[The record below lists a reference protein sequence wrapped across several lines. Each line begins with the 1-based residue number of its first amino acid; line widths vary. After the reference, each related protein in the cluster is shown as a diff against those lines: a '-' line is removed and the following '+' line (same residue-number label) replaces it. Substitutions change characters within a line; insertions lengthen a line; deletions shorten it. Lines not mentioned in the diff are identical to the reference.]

1 MNTNSQ
7 NSAENKTVIVTG
19 ASSGMGLAI
28 AEAYVKLGYNVVG
41 NARTVSRLQ
50 DAADKLGKR
59 FVPVDGDIGDPA
71 TAKRLFDTAI
81 AQFGKVDILINNAG
95 IFLPKPFADYTP
107 DDVDRIFDTN
117 LKGFLYVTQLAGAH
131 MAANRSGHIVN
142 VTASVALQPSAKVS
156 ALLPVLVKGGLNQ
169 ATRALAI
176 ELAPSNVMVNAV
188 APGIIATPMHAPET
202 HDFLKGLHPTG
213 TIGTEQDIVDAVLYL
228 TSASF
233 TTGAILAVDGG
244 MSAGSL

>member
-1 MNTNSQ
+1 MNTN
-7 NSAENKTVIVTG
+7 NNAAENKTVIVTG
-19 ASSGMGLAI
+19 ASSGIGLAI
-28 AEAYVKLGYNVVG
+28 AEAYVRRGYNVVG

-50 DAADKLGKR
+50 ETADKLGKR

-107 DDVDRIFDTN
+107 QDVDRMFDTN

-142 VTASVALQPSAKVS
+142 ITASIAMQPTAKIGS
-156 ALLPVLVKGGLNQ
+156 LLPVLVKGGLNQ

-176 ELAPSNVMVNAV
+176 ELASSNVMVNAV
-188 APGIIATPMHAPET
+188 APGVIATPMHAPET
-202 HDFLKGLHPTG
+202 HEFLRGLHPTH
-213 TIGTEQDIVDAVLYL
+213 TIGAERDIVDAVLYL

-244 MSAGSL
+244 ASAGTW

>member
-1 MNTNSQ
+1 MNTKSQ
-7 NSAENKTVIVTG
+7 NTENKTVIITG
-19 ASSGMGLAI
+19 ASSGIGLALS
-28 AEAYVKLGYNVVG
+28 EAYVRRGYNVVG

-50 DAADKLGKR
+50 DAAEKLGKR

-81 AQFGKVDILINNAG
+81 AQFGKVDILVNNAG

-107 DDVDRIFDTN
+107 EDVDRIFDTN

-131 MAANRSGHIVN
+131 MAGNRSGHIVN
-142 VTASVALQPSAKVS
+142 ITASIAMQPTAKIG

-169 ATRALAI
+169 ATRALAM
-176 ELAPSNVMVNAV
+176 ELASSNVMVNAV
-188 APGIIATPMHAPET
+188 APGVIATPMHAPET
-202 HDFLKGLHPTG
+202 HEFLKGLHPTH
-213 TIGTEQDIVDAVLYL
+213 TIGAEQDIVDAVLYL

-244 MSAGSL
+244 ASAGTW